1 MRLRS
6 LLSHVRVAQNLPFLL
21 GNYTYQPLPTKT
33 SIRLLELIPSTE
45 KGRVRCSL
53 KTFELEDA
61 PTFKALSYTW
71 GHSETII
78 KKASTSARE
87 AIAHCVSRHRD
98 ARLSDHEDDAETISR
113 IRRHHIVCDGRL
125 MKVTGNLRDALH
137 MLGNSINLPLMPKI
151 PTYYWVDALCV
162 DQQNV
167 LERNAQVARMA
178 DIFHKASGVVVWL
191 GREDDFTA
199 DALEVI
205 QKVSALPESEWS
217 SVPYTSFYDSGVV
230 ELSCKPNLTYYNWL
244 GFIALINRP
253 WFRRAWVSEAS
264 TSSLSRL
271 KYLQVVQ
278 EITLGNSPVVVC
290 GTKVFPWEKLSKT
303 LSFIKSTKWY
313 HHLHTEKL
321 KHVVELQKHP
331 GIYKRV
337 LQAKL
342 SVGISPLFLN
352 ETRVAVT
359 PSPGS
364 GQKERAQLPFTMLLQ
379 KHRFSKSTDPRDKVY
394 AFLGLA
400 SSTMAPFRTN
410 PTAITPDYNMSV
422 QQVYTATAKALLITY
437 RNLSVLS
444 HVEDPSIRRTTGLPS
459 WIPDYSVSI
468 DPYPL
473 RYRGKGHWR
482 ASGHKTWRMNVFTMD
497 SGLLDV
503 QGYRLGYIDQT
514 SILSD
519 ESHDPSASWASTVK
533 LALSLDL
540 PYPDPSGNGNR
551 PSRVELL
558 WRTLTTDTYAH
569 ICPAPSEVGSLFI
582 DYILNLQIRHR
593 LMPWSSNDEF
603 QPHHSPL
610 SESIYPE
617 WRTLL
622 SLEPAGS
629 AYSLDAYKKRLAA
642 VVEDMFDGTYS
653 PIGLAQLQHEL
664 DQSGGKKRRL
674 FKTRCSYLGTGPR
687 SLETGDEIWI
697 LHRGGLPFVLRPQQ
711 KFGHYRL
718 IGEAFVYG
726 VMHGEALNLSLPL
739 QSITLE

>member
-1 MRLRS
+1 MRLRR
-6 LLSHVRVAQNLPFLL
+6 LLGHVGAAQNLPYLL
-21 GNYTYQPLPTKT
+21 GKYTYQPLPTKS
-33 SIRLLELIPSTE
+33 SIRLLELLPTTDKS
-45 KGRVRCSL
+45 RVRCSL

-71 GHSETII
+71 GHSDTII
-78 KKASTSARE
+78 KRASISARG
-87 AIAHCVSRHRD
+87 AVAQSYSPLTNTRLSNHRDDVDSVGRVRRHRIIC
-98 ARLSDHEDDAETISR
+98 DD
-113 IRRHHIVCDGRL
+113 RL

-137 MLGNSINLPLMPKI
+137 MLGNSVSMPLMPKI

-162 DQQNV
+162 NQQDV
-167 LERNAQVARMA
+167 LERNAQVARMG
-178 DIFHKASGVVVWL
+178 DIFRKAGGVVVWL

-205 QKVSALPESEWS
+205 RKVSAVPQSDWS
-217 SVPYTSFYDSGVV
+217 CVPYTSFYDSV
-230 ELSCKPNLTYYNWL
+230 EVEHSVKPDLTYHNWL
-244 GFIALINRP
+244 GFIVLINRP
-253 WFRRAWVSEAS
+253 WFRRAWVSGAS
-264 TSSLSRL
+264 ALLLPDTNTP
-271 KYLQVVQ
+271 QVVQ
-278 EITLGNSPVVVC
+278 EITLGKSPIVVC
-290 GTKVFPWEKLSKT
+290 GTKVFLWEELSRT
-303 LSFIKSTKWY
+303 LSFIKTTKWY

-321 KHVVELQKHP
+321 KYVAELQKHP
-331 GIYKRV
+331 GIYKGV
-337 LQAKL
+337 LQSKL

-352 ETRVAVT
+352 ETRVAVA
-359 PSPGS
+359 SDLGH
-364 GQKERAQLPFTMLLQ
+364 ERTDSTQLPLAMLLQ

-400 SSTMAPFRTN
+400 SSSMAPFRN
-410 PTAITPDYNMSV
+410 NSEVITPDYNLSA
-422 QQVYTATAKALLITY
+422 QQVFKATAKALLTTY

-444 HVEDPSIRRTTGLPS
+444 HVEDPSIRRTPGLPS
-459 WIPDYSVSI
+459 WVPDYSVSI

-482 ASGHKTWRMNVFTMD
+482 ASGHRAWHMNIFTMEN
-497 SGLLDV
+497 GLLDV

-514 SILSD
+514 SILSS
-519 ESHDPSASWASTVK
+519 ESHDPSALWASTVK

-540 PYPDPSGNGNR
+540 PYPDPSGNGKR

-569 ICPAPSEVGSLFI
+569 VCPAPPEAGSLFL

-593 LMPWSSNDEF
+593 LMPWSSSDEF

-622 SLEPAGS
+622 SLESPGS
-629 AYSLDAYKKRLAA
+629 AYSLDTYKKRLAT
-642 VVEDMFDGTYS
+642 VVGDMFDGTYS

-674 FKTRCSYLGTGPR
+674 FKTRCGYLGTGSR
-687 SLETGDEIWI
+687 SLRPGDEIWI
-697 LHRGGLPFVLRPQQ
+697 LHRGGLPFVLRRQQ
-711 KFGHYRL
+711 KFGHFRL

-726 VMHGEALNLSLPL
+726 VMHGETLGLGL
-739 QSITLE
+739 QVQNITLE

>member
-1 MRLRS
+1 M
-6 LLSHVRVAQNLPFLL
+6 
-21 GNYTYQPLPTKT
+21 
-33 SIRLLELIPSTE
+33 
-45 KGRVRCSL
+45 
-53 KTFELEDA
+53 
-61 PTFKALSYTW
+61 
-71 GHSETII
+71 
-78 KKASTSARE
+78 
-87 AIAHCVSRHRD
+87 
-98 ARLSDHEDDAETISR
+98 
-113 IRRHHIVCDGRL
+113 
-125 MKVTGNLRDALH
+125 
-137 MLGNSINLPLMPKI
+137 PLMPKT

-178 DIFHKASGVVVWL
+178 DIFHRASGVVVWL
-191 GREDDFTA
+191 GREDEFTA
-199 DALEVI
+199 DALKVI
-205 QKVSALPESEWS
+205 HKVSTIPESDWS
-217 SVPYTSFYDSGVV
+217 SVPYTSFYDSTEVGRSSKADV
-230 ELSCKPNLTYYNWL
+230 TYHNWL

-253 WFRRAWVSEAS
+253 WFRRAWV
-264 TSSLSRL
+264 
-271 KYLQVVQ
+271 VQ
-278 EITLGNSPVVVC
+278 EITLGNSPIVVC

-303 LSFIKSTKWY
+303 LSFIKTTKWY

-321 KHVVELQKHP
+321 KHLKELQKYP

-337 LQAKL
+337 LQSKL

-352 ETRVAVT
+352 ETRVAV
-359 PSPGS
+359 SCGS
-364 GQKERAQLPFTMLLQ
+364 GSDRKKRIQLPFAMLLQ

-400 SSTMAPFRTN
+400 SSSMAPFRNN
-410 PTAITPDYNMSV
+410 PITITPDYNMSV
-422 QQVYTATAKALLITY
+422 QQVYMATVKALLTTY

-444 HVEDPSIRRTTGLPS
+444 HVEDPTIRRTAGLPS
-459 WIPDYSVSI
+459 WVPDYSVSI

-482 ASGHKTWRMNVFTMD
+482 ASGHRAWHMNIFTMD
-497 SGLLDV
+497 NGLLDV

-519 ESHDPSASWASTVK
+519 ESHDPSASWASIVK
-533 LALSLDL
+533 LALSLNL
-540 PYPDPSGNGNR
+540 PYPDPMQNGKQ
-551 PSRVELL
+551 PSRVEVL

-569 ICPAPSEVGSLFI
+569 VCPAPPEAGSLFI

-603 QPHHSPL
+603 QPHHSPI
-610 SESIYPE
+610 SESIYPD

-629 AYSLDAYKKRLAA
+629 SYSLETYKKRLTA

-664 DQSGGKKRRL
+664 EQSGGKKRRL
-674 FKTRCSYLGTGPR
+674 FKTQSGHLGTGPR
-687 SLETGDEIWI
+687 SLKEGDEIWI
-697 LHRGGLPFVLRPQQ
+697 LHRGGLPFVLRSQQ

-726 VMHGEALNLSLPL
+726 VMHGEALESGVKAQNV
-739 QSITLE
+739 TLE